1 LTFEFVAAVI
11 KPSCSVFRRDDR
23 KRFAYRF
30 YERLPCARCCFPE
43 VSLDLLQNASSM
55 GLRSGFRLQR
65 DVFEEEQRLS
75 FRMKD
80 TRIALSTA
88 SMVSQGHIVDT
99 QQMKSLDDDLPNYTS
114 AESARYTV
122 EVNRGYFRERNIE
135 VGDKA
140 VLPI

>member
-1 LTFEFVAAVI
+1 
-11 KPSCSVFRRDDR
+11 
-23 KRFAYRF
+23 
-30 YERLPCARCCFPE
+30 
-43 VSLDLLQNASSM
+43 M

-80 TRIALSTA
+80 TRIVLSTA
-88 SMVSQGHIVDT
+88 SMDSQGHIVDT
-99 QQMKSLDDDLPNYTS
+99 RQMKSLDDLPNYTS

-122 EVNRGYFRERNIE
+122 EVNQGFFGELGIE

-140 VLPI
+140 ELPV